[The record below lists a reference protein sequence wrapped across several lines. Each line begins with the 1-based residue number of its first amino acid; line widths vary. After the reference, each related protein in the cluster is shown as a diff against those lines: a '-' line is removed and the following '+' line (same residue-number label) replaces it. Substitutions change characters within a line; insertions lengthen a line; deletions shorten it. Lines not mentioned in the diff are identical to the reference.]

1 MNYTY
6 IYILYTLH
14 NRFMIIVVFILRHN
28 EITKRNCRKKKKE
41 RKNKSFFVVN
51 KAV

>member
-28 EITKRNCRKKKKE
+28 VQKEIVKKKE
-41 RKNKSFFVVN
+41 RKNTSFF
-51 KAV
+51 

>member
-1 MNYTY
+1 MNIY

-28 EITKRNCRKKKKE
+28 VQKKIIKKKKE
-41 RKNKSFFVVN
+41 RTKIFL
-51 KAV
+51 